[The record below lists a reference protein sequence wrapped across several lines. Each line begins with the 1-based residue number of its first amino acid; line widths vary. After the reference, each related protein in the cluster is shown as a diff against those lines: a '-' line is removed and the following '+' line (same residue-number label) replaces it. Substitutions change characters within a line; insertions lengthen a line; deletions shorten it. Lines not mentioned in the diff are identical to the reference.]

1 MLIPILLLVALVA
14 IVATAHSRR
23 KNGTLSQ
30 AGYSKLVSGV
40 SIAVTVAALAVLF
53 LRLQR

>member
-14 IVATAHSRR
+14 VVAVAHSRR
-23 KNGTLSQ
+23 KTGTMSE
-30 AGYSKLVSGV
+30 AAYSKVVSTA
-40 SIAVTVAALAVLF
+40 SIVVTIAALTVLV

>member
-14 IVATAHSRR
+14 VVVGASSGR
-23 KNGTLSQ
+23 KKGTLSE
-30 AGYSKLVSGV
+30 AAYSKLVSGAAIV
-40 SIAVTVAALAVLF
+40 VTIAALAVLF

>member
-14 IVATAHSRR
+14 VVAVAHSRR
-23 KNGTLSQ
+23 KKGTMSE
-30 AGYSKLVSGV
+30 AAYSKLVSSV
-40 SIAVTVAALAVLF
+40 SIAVTIAALAVLV